1 MTPEQVLSLKP
12 RILTQ
17 KQREFYFENG
27 YILLEKILPD
37 SWIERL
43 RAATDEMVD
52 KSRQV
57 TKSDEVWD
65 IDRGHTPEN
74 PRLRRLSSMNDHHPT
89 FWEYASAPNSPL
101 PDAIA
106 DLVGPDVKFHQS
118 KLNFKWSKGGD
129 EVKWHQD
136 ISFWPHTNYSPCTAG
151 TYVFDC
157 NAEQGPLGVL
167 PGSHNGPVV
176 DQYNDNGQWVG
187 CLRPE
192 DAADIDMSKVVYLE
206 GPAGSI
212 TIHNCRTLHYSKANW
227 SEIPRPLLLNV
238 YSAAD
243 AMPYTYNPLPSKYYG
258 AIVRGKP
265 ARWAYHDPRPCL
277 LPPDWSGGYTS
288 IFALQQEEDWKK
300 DRPKAAA
307 HVGTKE
313 LQMISERQKAFRQ
326 EYRSRIIGWYDG
338 YVHVVIIY
346 AMGAAA
352 FYIYVEH
359 IHNVTMLEWL
369 TVPLTFLFTNLFEWA
384 VHKFVMH
391 RPVNIKGLRSVYERH
406 TLNHHQFFT
415 DEEMRFRDNKDWRVT
430 VFPPYALVVFIL
442 MSHPDGRDPR
452 PAADA
457 ECRLAVHVA

>member
-1 MTPEQVLSLKP
+1 MTPEQVLSIKP

-52 KSRQV
+52 ESRKV

-176 DQYNDNGQWVG
+176 DQYNDKDQWVG

-227 SEIPRPLLLNV
+227 SRN
-238 YSAAD
+238 SAA
-243 AMPYTYNPLPSKYYG
+243 
-258 AIVRGKP
+258 
-265 ARWAYHDPRPCL
+265 
-277 LPPDWSGGYTS
+277 
-288 IFALQQEEDWKK
+288 
-300 DRPKAAA
+300 AAA
-307 HVGTKE
+307 QRLFGGRRHALH
-313 LQMISERQKAFRQ
+313 LQPAALEILRCHRARQAGALGLS
-326 EYRSRIIGWYDG
+326 RSAA
-338 YVHVVIIY
+338 VP
-346 AMGAAA
+346 AAA
-352 FYIYVEH
+352 GLVGRLH
-359 IHNVTMLEWL
+359 LD
-369 TVPLTFLFTNLFEWA
+369 
-384 VHKFVMH
+384 
-391 RPVNIKGLRSVYERH
+391 LRSAAGRRLEKGSSQGR
-406 TLNHHQFFT
+406 
-415 DEEMRFRDNKDWRVT
+415 RV
-430 VFPPYALVVFIL
+430 A
-442 MSHPDGRDPR
+442 M
-452 PAADA
+452 
-457 ECRLAVHVA
+457 